1 MENEDISRYW
11 KRIINTMNDGLM
23 LISAEGTILMVNKS
37 FERLTGYSAEE
48 AIGRVCT
55 FLGCDACEQALN
67 NPLGQWC
74 KLFEPNQPDM
84 RRCRCGIVRKDGTC
98 LPALKNASVLR
109 DDDGNVLGAVETI
122 TDLSEIDRLDQQVEL
137 LSRQLNDYRDYH
149 GIIGTSPAIRK
160 VFQVVEK
167 AAQSSAP
174 VIIFGES
181 GTGKELVA
189 QAIHEQSHR
198 KEGPYVQLNC
208 AALNAALLES
218 ELFGHIKGAF
228 TGAYRHRKGRFEAA
242 DGGSIFLDE
251 IGDIPLTV
259 QVKLLRVLE
268 NKQIERVGD
277 HRSVEVDVRIIS
289 ATHQNLLQLI
299 EQQRFREDL
308 YFRINVI
315 PIRIP
320 PLRERR
326 EDIPL
331 LVNSFV
337 QRMQGRTGKAI
348 RGLTPEALQAF
359 MAYDWPGN
367 IRELKSALEYA
378 FVIAESGQIA
388 VEHLPP
394 ALSDAPRAP
403 VFPKAPAGDGEE
415 RQALIEA
422 LRQTG
427 GNQTQA
433 AKRLGVNRVTVWN
446 RMRKYGIDLNKVID
460 ARGD

>member
-37 FERLTGYSAEE
+37 FERLTGYSADE
-48 AIGRVCT
+48 AIGQSCT
-55 FLGCDACEQALN
+55 FLGCDACEQALD
-67 NPLGQWC
+67 NPLGEWC
-74 KLFEPNQPDM
+74 KLFEPNRPDM

-109 DDDGNVLGAVETI
+109 DDAGNVLGAVETI

-137 LSRQLNDYRDYH
+137 LSRQLADDHTFH
-149 GIIGTSPAIRK
+149 GIIGTSSAIRK
-160 VFQVVEK
+160 VFEVVEK
-167 AAQSSAP
+167 AAQSHAP

-189 QAIHEQSHR
+189 RAIHERGQR
-198 KEGPYVQLNC
+198 KAGPYVQLNC

-242 DGGSIFLDE
+242 NGGSIFLDE
-251 IGDIPLTV
+251 IGDIPLSV

-277 HRSVEVDVRIIS
+277 HRSVSVDVRIIS
-289 ATHQNLLQLI
+289 ATHQNLVQLI
-299 EQQRFREDL
+299 EQQQFREDL

-315 PIRIP
+315 PIRLP
-320 PLRERR
+320 PLRERK

-337 QRMQGRTGKAI
+337 QRLQGRTGKAI
-348 RGLTPEALQAF
+348 SGLTPEALQ
-359 MAYDWPGN
+359 MVMGYDWPGN

-388 VEHLPP
+388 VDHLPP
-394 ALSDAPRAP
+394 VLSEAP
-403 VFPKAPAGDGEE
+403 PKAFGSCKAASGDDKE

-422 LRQTG
+422 LRRTG
-427 GNQTQA
+427 GNQTRA
-433 AKRLGVNRVTVWN
+433 AEFLGINRVTVWN
-446 RMRKYGIDLNKVID
+446 RMRKYGIDLKKEVL
-460 ARGD
+460 G